1 MQRLRRKLVPYVFI
15 NSVLIALSIFSDS
28 NVLPVVGI
36 WTLYIAYQYTKLWAE
51 GYDWRD
57 VLRQPNDRLFGD
69 WLSEV
74 GEHIQG
80 VFSSKKREQLRRE
93 GRTRGGLSRALSPR
107 TPVDA
112 MPATSPAPTP
122 AAPTRA
128 TGAPPEAPHVAA
140 STATFGAHARAVDG
154 ARGSRAEL
162 LRLVHTTPV
171 ADRAQLPDVESTSR
185 ELVARVE
192 TLATTLAATDALLAD
207 RSLDAI
213 DREIAQLEAQEQAS
227 DAVARKL
234 AMLHR
239 TRRATAELEARRQT
253 LAPQLDA
260 CLLALE
266 TMRMDLV
273 RVRTGDSTLLHV
285 TTLAQE
291 AMQLAQEVDRAVAS
305 AQDLRQVTAP

>member
-15 NSVLIALSIFSDS
+15 NSVLIAMSIVTDS
-28 NVLPVVGI
+28 NFLPIVGF
-36 WTLYIAYQYTKLWAE
+36 WTVYIAYQYTKLWAE
-51 GYDWRD
+51 GHDWRD
-57 VLRQPNDRLFGD
+57 VLRQPTDRFFGD

-74 GEHIQG
+74 GEHIVA
-80 VFSSKKREQLRRE
+80 VFSAKKREQLRRE

-112 MPATSPAPTP
+112 MPATTPATP
-122 AAPTRA
+122 AASAGA
-128 TGAPPEAPHVAA
+128 TGAPSDAAHVAA
-140 STATFGAHARAVDG
+140 STATFGAHAPAVDG
-154 ARGSRAEL
+154 ARASRAEL
-162 LRLVHTTPV
+162 LRLVNTTPV
-171 ADRAQLPDVESTSR
+171 ADRAQLPDVDSASR

-239 TRRATAELEARRQT
+239 TRRTTAELEARRQT

-266 TMRMDLV
+266 TMRIDLV

-305 AQDLRQVTAP
+305 AQDLRQVTAR